1 MIFYAHRVPMLAK
14 IFSRTDY
21 MYRIVASIGAMIV
34 NVILLMRTELPG
46 QLIFFLVLVYL
57 GLQSM
62 IIYYAAKYLGKIET
76 LN

>member
-14 IFSRTDY
+14 IFTRTDY
-21 MYRIVASIGAMIV
+21 MYRIIASIGAMIV

-62 IIYYAAKYLGKIET
+62 IIFYASKYLSKIQV
-76 LN
+76 N

>member
-1 MIFYAHRVPMLAK
+1 MLAK

-21 MYRIVASIGAMIV
+21 MYRIVASMGAMIV

-46 QLIFFLVLVYL
+46 ELIFFLVLVYV

-62 IIYYAAKYLGKIET
+62 IIYYAARYLGKIET